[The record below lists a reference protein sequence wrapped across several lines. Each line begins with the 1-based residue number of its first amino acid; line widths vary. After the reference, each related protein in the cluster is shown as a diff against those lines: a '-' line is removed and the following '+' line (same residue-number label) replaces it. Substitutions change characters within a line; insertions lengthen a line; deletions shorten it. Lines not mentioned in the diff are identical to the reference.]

1 MGQFVD
7 VPVPLVLEEIAEVI
21 IDEPSAAV
29 PLLRIQEHIT
39 MLIDEQVVNV
49 PATTSQEENAESL
62 RLNPQDRISDCID
75 EQIVAAPLSQD
86 ENKINQEENL
96 ELVQPFLRTC
106 SFEDITVSPP
116 GARPAKKRKKKRM
129 TESSCSAKSDLSPLT
144 VAREGQ
150 RAPMSGKTIELL
162 RD

>member
-29 PLLRIQEHIT
+29 LLLRIQEHIS

-49 PATTSQEENAESL
+49 SATTSQEEITESL
-62 RLNPQDRISDCID
+62 LLNPQDRISDCID
-75 EQIVAAPLSQD
+75 EQIVPAPLSQD
-86 ENKINQEENL
+86 ENIG
-96 ELVQPFLRTC
+96 TC
-106 SFEDITVSPP
+106 SSEGITVSPP
-116 GARPAKKRKKKRM
+116 GARSAKKRKMK
-129 TESSCSAKSDLSPLT
+129 SSCSVKSDLSPFT

-150 RAPMSGKTIELL
+150 RAPMSGKTVELL

>member
-7 VPVPLVLEEIAEVI
+7 VPFPLVLKEIAEVI

-29 PLLRIQEHIT
+29 PLRRIQEHIS
-39 MLIDEQVVNV
+39 MQIDEQTVNV
-49 PATTSQEENAESL
+49 SVTTSQEEIAESL
-62 RLNPQDRISDCID
+62 RLNMQDRISDCID

-86 ENKINQEENL
+86 ENIEEENL

-106 SFEDITVSPP
+106 SSEGITVSPP

-129 TESSCSAKSDLSPLT
+129 TESSCSAKSDVFPLT

-150 RAPMSGKTIELL
+150 RAPMSGKTVDLL